1 MKEVKQ
7 NKLKEE
13 KILNFLKNDEDI
25 SWDLSIFE
33 EIGSTNDYLLENSKK
48 NKISICLTESQTKGR
63 GRNSKE
69 WQSPKYENIYMS
81 ISFSTNQDLKF
92 FSSFSLVTALSV
104 YKALTKHKFDT
115 KIKWPNDIYI
125 NSKKVG
131 GILIETI
138 SKDKNNIVVVGIGL
152 NVFMKSNSKIDR
164 EWTSLILE
172 NESMFIDRN
181 KIISDI
187 VNELLVDKKTFEE
200 KGFAVFSNKFNELNI
215 LKNKKVS
222 LSNFD
227 CEEGTALDINLDG
240 TLNVKV
246 GERIKKISSGEV
258 SLHLTN

>member
-1 MKEVKQ
+1 MKDVKQ
-7 NKLKEE
+7 NRLKEE

-25 SWDLSIFE
+25 SWELSIFE

-104 YKALTKHKFDT
+104 QKALTKHKFDT

-131 GILIETI
+131 GILIETL

-152 NVFMKSNSKIDR
+152 NVFMKSNLKINR

-172 NESMFIDRN
+172 NESMSIDRN

-187 VNELLVDKKTFEE
+187 ANELLIDKKTFEE
-200 KGFAVFSNKFNELNI
+200 KGFGAFRKNFNELNI

-222 LSNFD
+222 LSNSQYD
-227 CEEGTALDINLDG
+227 DVVALDVNEDGSLNLK
-240 TLNVKV
+240 TK
-246 GERIKKISSGEV
+246 GEISKIFSGEV
-258 SLHLTN
+258 SIRLN

>member
-1 MKEVKQ
+1 MKDVKQ
-7 NKLKEE
+7 NRLKEE
-13 KILNFLKNDEDI
+13 KILNFLKNDKDI
-25 SWDLSIFE
+25 SWELSIFE

-104 YKALTKHKFDT
+104 QKALTKHKFDT

-131 GILIETI
+131 GILIETL

-152 NVFMKSNSKIDR
+152 NVFMKSNLKIDR

-172 NESMFIDRN
+172 NESMSIDRN

-187 VNELLVDKKTFEE
+187 ANELLIDKKTFEE
-200 KGFAVFSNKFNELNI
+200 KGFGAFRKNFNELNI

-222 LSNFD
+222 LSNSQYD
-227 CEEGTALDINLDG
+227 DVVALDVNEDGSLNLK
-240 TLNVKV
+240 TK
-246 GERIKKISSGEV
+246 GEISKIFSGEV
-258 SLHLTN
+258 SIRLN

>member
-1 MKEVKQ
+1 MKDVKQ
-7 NKLKEE
+7 NRLKEE
-13 KILNFLKNDEDI
+13 KILNFLKNDKDI
-25 SWDLSIFE
+25 SWELSIFE

-104 YKALTKHKFDT
+104 QKALTKHKFDT

-131 GILIETI
+131 GILIETLN
-138 SKDKNNIVVVGIGL
+138 KDKNNIVVVGIGL

-172 NESMFIDRN
+172 NESMSIDRN

-200 KGFAVFSNKFNELNI
+200 RGFGVFSNEFNELNI

-222 LSNFD
+222 LSNSQYD
-227 CEEGTALDINLDG
+227 DVVALDVNEDG
-240 TLNVKV
+240 SLNVKTKS
-246 GERIKKISSGEV
+246 EIKKIFSGEV
-258 SLHLTN
+258 SIRLN

>member
-1 MKEVKQ
+1 MKDVKQ
-7 NKLKEE
+7 NRLKEE
-13 KILNFLKNDEDI
+13 KILNFLKNDENI
-25 SWDLSIFE
+25 SWELSIFE

-48 NKISICLTESQTKGR
+48 NKICICLTESQTKGR

-69 WQSPKYENIYMS
+69 WQSPKYENIDMAK
-81 ISFSTNQDLKF
+81 SFSTNQDLKF
-92 FSSFSLVTALSV
+92 FSYFSLVTALSV
-104 YKALTKHKFDT
+104 QKALTKHKFDT

-131 GILIETI
+131 GILIETLN
-138 SKDKNNIVVVGIGL
+138 KDKNNIVVVGIGL

-172 NESMFIDRN
+172 NESMSIDRN

-200 KGFAVFSNKFNELNI
+200 RGFGVFSNEFNELNI

-222 LSNFD
+222 LSNSQYD
-227 CEEGTALDINLDG
+227 DVVALDVNEDG
-240 TLNVKV
+240 SLNVKTKS
-246 GERIKKISSGEV
+246 EIKKIFSGEV
-258 SLHLTN
+258 SIRLN

>member
-1 MKEVKQ
+1 MKDVKQ
-7 NKLKEE
+7 NRLKEE
-13 KILNFLKNDEDI
+13 KILNFLKNDKDI
-25 SWDLSIFE
+25 SWELSIFE

-104 YKALTKHKFDT
+104 QKALTKHKFDT

-131 GILIETI
+131 GILIETL

-152 NVFMKSNSKIDR
+152 NVFMKSNLKINR

-172 NESMFIDRN
+172 NESMSIDRN

-187 VNELLVDKKTFEE
+187 ANELLIDKKTFEE
-200 KGFAVFSNKFNELNI
+200 KGFGAFRKNFNELNI

-222 LSNFD
+222 LSNSQYD
-227 CEEGTALDINLDG
+227 DIVALDVNEDGSLNLK
-240 TLNVKV
+240 TK
-246 GERIKKISSGEV
+246 GEISKIFSGEV
-258 SLHLTN
+258 SIRLN

>member
-25 SWDLSIFE
+25 SWELSIFE

-104 YKALTKHKFDT
+104 YKALKKHKFDT
-115 KIKWPNDIYI
+115 KIK
-125 NSKKVG
+125 
-131 GILIETI
+131 
-138 SKDKNNIVVVGIGL
+138 
-152 NVFMKSNSKIDR
+152 
-164 EWTSLILE
+164 
-172 NESMFIDRN
+172 
-181 KIISDI
+181 
-187 VNELLVDKKTFEE
+187 
-200 KGFAVFSNKFNELNI
+200 
-215 LKNKKVS
+215 
-222 LSNFD
+222 
-227 CEEGTALDINLDG
+227 
-240 TLNVKV
+240 
-246 GERIKKISSGEV
+246 
-258 SLHLTN
+258 

>member
-1 MKEVKQ
+1 MKDVKQ
-7 NKLKEE
+7 NRLKEE
-13 KILNFLKNDEDI
+13 KILNFLKNDKDI
-25 SWDLSIFE
+25 SWELSIFE

-104 YKALTKHKFDT
+104 QKALTKHKFDT

-131 GILIETI
+131 GILIETL

-152 NVFMKSNSKIDR
+152 NVFMKSNLKINR

-172 NESMFIDRN
+172 NESMSIDRN

-200 KGFAVFSNKFNELNI
+200 RGFGVFSNKFNELNI

-222 LSNFD
+222 LSNSQYD
-227 CEEGTALDINLDG
+227 DVVALDVNEDG
-240 TLNVKV
+240 SLNVKTKS
-246 GERIKKISSGEV
+246 EISKIFSGEV
-258 SLHLTN
+258 SIRLN

>member
-1 MKEVKQ
+1 MKDVKQ
-7 NKLKEE
+7 NRLKEE

-25 SWDLSIFE
+25 SWELSIFE

-104 YKALTKHKFDT
+104 QKALTKHKFDT

-131 GILIETI
+131 GILIETLN
-138 SKDKNNIVVVGIGL
+138 KDKNNIVVVGIGL

-172 NESMFIDRN
+172 NESMSIDRN

-187 VNELLVDKKTFEE
+187 ANELLIDKKTFEE
-200 KGFAVFSNKFNELNI
+200 KGFGAFRKNFNELNI

-222 LSNFD
+222 LSNSQYD
-227 CEEGTALDINLDG
+227 DVVALDVNEDGSLNLK
-240 TLNVKV
+240 TK
-246 GERIKKISSGEV
+246 GEISKIFSGEV
-258 SLHLTN
+258 SIRLN

>member
-1 MKEVKQ
+1 MKDVKQ
-7 NKLKEE
+7 NRLKEE
-13 KILNFLKNDEDI
+13 KILNFLKNDEDL
-25 SWDLSIFE
+25 SWELSIFE

-104 YKALTKHKFDT
+104 QKALTKHKFDT

-131 GILIETI
+131 GILIETL

-172 NESMFIDRN
+172 NESMSIDRN

-200 KGFAVFSNKFNELNI
+200 RGFGVFSNEFNELNI

-222 LSNFD
+222 LSNSQYD
-227 CEEGTALDINLDG
+227 DVVALDVNKDG
-240 TLNVKV
+240 SLNVKKK
-246 GERIKKISSGEV
+246 GEISKIFSGEV
-258 SLHLTN
+258 SIRLN

>member
-1 MKEVKQ
+1 MKDVKQ
-7 NKLKEE
+7 NRLKEE
-13 KILNFLKNDEDI
+13 KILNFLKNDEDL
-25 SWDLSIFE
+25 SWELSIFE

-104 YKALTKHKFDT
+104 QKALTKHKFDT

-131 GILIETI
+131 GILIETL

-152 NVFMKSNSKIDR
+152 NVFMKSNLKIDR

-172 NESMFIDRN
+172 NESMSIDRN

-200 KGFAVFSNKFNELNI
+200 RGFGVFSNEFNELNI

-222 LSNFD
+222 LSNSQYD
-227 CEEGTALDINLDG
+227 DVVALDVNKDG
-240 TLNVKV
+240 SLNVKKK
-246 GERIKKISSGEV
+246 GEISKIFSGEV
-258 SLHLTN
+258 SIRLN

>member
-1 MKEVKQ
+1 MKDVKQ
-7 NKLKEE
+7 NRLKEE
-13 KILNFLKNDEDI
+13 KILNFLKNDEDL
-25 SWDLSIFE
+25 SWELSIFE

-104 YKALTKHKFDT
+104 QKALTKHKFDT

-131 GILIETI
+131 GILIETL

-152 NVFMKSNSKIDR
+152 NVFMKSNLKIDR

-172 NESMFIDRN
+172 NESMSIDRN
-181 KIISDI
+181 KIITDI
-187 VNELLVDKKTFEE
+187 ANELLIDKKTFEE
-200 KGFAVFSNKFNELNI
+200 KGFGVFSNEFNELNI

-222 LSNFD
+222 LSNSQYD
-227 CEEGTALDINLDG
+227 DVVALDVNEDG
-240 TLNVKV
+240 SLNVKTKS
-246 GERIKKISSGEV
+246 EIKKIFSGEV
-258 SLHLTN
+258 SIRLN

>member
-1 MKEVKQ
+1 MKDVKQ
-7 NKLKEE
+7 NRLKEE
-13 KILNFLKNDEDI
+13 KILNFLKNDENI
-25 SWDLSIFE
+25 SWELSIFE

-48 NKISICLTESQTKGR
+48 NKICICLTESQTKGR

-69 WQSPKYENIYMS
+69 WQSPKYENVYMS

-104 YKALTKHKFDT
+104 QKALTKHKFDT

-131 GILIETI
+131 GILIETLN
-138 SKDKNNIVVVGIGL
+138 KDKNNIVVVGIGL

-172 NESMFIDRN
+172 NESMSIDRN

-200 KGFAVFSNKFNELNI
+200 RGFGVFSNEFNELNI

-222 LSNFD
+222 LSNSQYD
-227 CEEGTALDINLDG
+227 DVVALDVNEDG
-240 TLNVKV
+240 SLNVKTKS
-246 GERIKKISSGEV
+246 EIKKIFSGEV
-258 SLHLTN
+258 SIRLN

>member
-1 MKEVKQ
+1 MKDVKQ
-7 NKLKEE
+7 NRLKEE
-13 KILNFLKNDEDI
+13 KILNFLKNDKDI
-25 SWDLSIFE
+25 SWELSIFE

-104 YKALTKHKFDT
+104 QKALTKHKFDT

-131 GILIETI
+131 GILIETL

-172 NESMFIDRN
+172 NESMSIDRN
-181 KIISDI
+181 KIITDI
-187 VNELLVDKKTFEE
+187 ANELLIDKKTFEE
-200 KGFAVFSNKFNELNI
+200 KGFGVFSNEFNELNI

-222 LSNFD
+222 LSNSQYD
-227 CEEGTALDINLDG
+227 DVVALDVNKDG
-240 TLNVKV
+240 SLNVKKK
-246 GERIKKISSGEV
+246 GEISKIFSGEV
-258 SLHLTN
+258 SIRLN

>member
-1 MKEVKQ
+1 MNDVKQ
-7 NKLKEE
+7 NRLKEE

-25 SWDLSIFE
+25 SWELSIFE

-48 NKISICLTESQTKGR
+48 NKLSICLTESQTKGR

-81 ISFSTNQDLKF
+81 VSFSTNQDLKF
-92 FSSFSLVTALSV
+92 FSSFSLVTAISV
-104 YKALTKHKFDT
+104 QKALTKHKFDT

-131 GILIETI
+131 GILIETV

-172 NESMFIDRN
+172 NESKSIDRN

-187 VNELLVDKKTFEE
+187 ANELVIDKKTFEE
-200 KGFAVFSNKFNELNI
+200 KGFGVFSDKFNELNI

-222 LSNFD
+222 LSNSQYED
-227 CEEGTALDINLDG
+227 VVALDVNEDG
-240 TLNVKV
+240 SLNVKTKS
-246 GERIKKISSGEV
+246 EISKIFSGEV
-258 SLHLTN
+258 SIRLN

>member
-1 MKEVKQ
+1 MKDVKQ
-7 NKLKEE
+7 NRLKEE
-13 KILNFLKNDEDI
+13 KILNFLKNDKDI
-25 SWDLSIFE
+25 SWELSIFE

-104 YKALTKHKFDT
+104 QKALTKHKFDT

-131 GILIETI
+131 GILIETL

-152 NVFMKSNSKIDR
+152 NVFMKSNLKIDR

-172 NESMFIDRN
+172 NESMSIDRN
-181 KIISDI
+181 IIISDI
-187 VNELLVDKKTFEE
+187 ANELLIDKKTFEE
-200 KGFAVFSNKFNELNI
+200 KGFGAFRKNFNELNI

-222 LSNFD
+222 LSNSQYD
-227 CEEGTALDINLDG
+227 DVVALDVNEDGSLNLK
-240 TLNVKV
+240 TK
-246 GERIKKISSGEV
+246 GEISKIFSGEV
-258 SLHLTN
+258 SIRLN

>member
-1 MKEVKQ
+1 MKDVKQ
-7 NKLKEE
+7 NRLKEE
-13 KILNFLKNDEDI
+13 KILNFLKNDKDI
-25 SWDLSIFE
+25 SWELSIFE

-104 YKALTKHKFDT
+104 QKALTKHKFDT

-131 GILIETI
+131 GILIETL

-172 NESMFIDRN
+172 NESMSIDRN

-187 VNELLVDKKTFEE
+187 ANELLVDKKTFEE
-200 KGFAVFSNKFNELNI
+200 KGFGAFRKNFNELNI

-222 LSNFD
+222 LSNSQYD
-227 CEEGTALDINLDG
+227 DVVALDVNEDGSLNLK
-240 TLNVKV
+240 TK
-246 GERIKKISSGEV
+246 GEISKIFSGEV
-258 SLHLTN
+258 SIRLN